1 MEYEKLARN
10 SRIMV
15 VDDVIA
21 NVSLLEN
28 ILNRM
33 GYKQI
38 RSITDSREVAAAVE
52 EWRPDLVVLDLAM
65 PHLDGFDIM
74 EKLRAEVPKQD
85 WVPVLVLTADT
96 QADTKRKALAAGAT
110 EFLSKPFDIS
120 EIMLRIRNLLLMRI
134 FHLELRNQNRLLEYR
149 VEARTKSLS
158 ERTAELEEA
167 LSQLKRTQQQV
178 VQQERFR
185 AFGEMAGGVVHDFN
199 NVLMCVIGYTDLLL
213 SDDKILA
220 EAETAKKFL
229 RTMNTAGHDAAKIVG
244 RLRNFYRPREESDVF
259 TPIDINQ
266 LLEEVVPLTQPKWK
280 TQALSSGRVV
290 EIALDLQEIPKV
302 ACNAAEVREIAVNLI
317 FNAVDAMAE
326 GGTITLRTRCDDSF
340 VRVGISDTGMGMTEE
355 VRHRCMEP
363 FFSTKGENGTGL
375 GLSMVFGIAKR
386 HDGRVEIESE
396 VGKGTTIWIYLSTKL
411 VEMETDDGNETA
423 IDRSLR
429 ILAVDDEDVARDI
442 VSRYLSADGH
452 RVTVAA
458 EGQEALER
466 FEADKFDLVITD
478 QAMPGMTGAELATAI
493 RERIPGQPILV
504 LTGWGGAARDSMELP
519 AGVEVIGS
527 KAISQSELRSAVAR
541 TMKRF
546 STSPRSSGSSK
557 PDGAPNGKAPETK
570 SEATREGKHDASDI
584 AQPA

>member
-38 RSITDSREVAAAVE
+38 RSITDSRQVAEAVE

-74 EKLRAEVPKQD
+74 EKLRVEVPKQD

-185 AFGEMAGGVVHDFN
+185 AFGEMAGGIAHDFN

-220 EAETAKKFL
+220 EGETAKKFL

-259 TPIDINQ
+259 TPI
-266 LLEEVVPLTQPKWK
+266 
-280 TQALSSGRVV
+280 
-290 EIALDLQEIPKV
+290 
-302 ACNAAEVREIAVNLI
+302 
-317 FNAVDAMAE
+317 
-326 GGTITLRTRCDDSF
+326 
-340 VRVGISDTGMGMTEE
+340 
-355 VRHRCMEP
+355 
-363 FFSTKGENGTGL
+363 
-375 GLSMVFGIAKR
+375 
-386 HDGRVEIESE
+386 
-396 VGKGTTIWIYLSTKL
+396 
-411 VEMETDDGNETA
+411 
-423 IDRSLR
+423 
-429 ILAVDDEDVARDI
+429 
-442 VSRYLSADGH
+442 
-452 RVTVAA
+452 
-458 EGQEALER
+458 
-466 FEADKFDLVITD
+466 
-478 QAMPGMTGAELATAI
+478 
-493 RERIPGQPILV
+493 
-504 LTGWGGAARDSMELP
+504 
-519 AGVEVIGS
+519 
-527 KAISQSELRSAVAR
+527 
-541 TMKRF
+541 
-546 STSPRSSGSSK
+546 
-557 PDGAPNGKAPETK
+557 
-570 SEATREGKHDASDI
+570 
-584 AQPA
+584 